1 MLCVT
6 DKPLEL
12 IDSMNVS
19 VAKQQNV
26 THDLSLIVIEG
37 YIAMINST
45 DKISTRVSCSIVVV
59 SIVFTRCFSELRHKL
74 VWLFDVSG

>member
-6 DKPLEL
+6 DKPFEL

-19 VAKQQNV
+19 VAKQNNV

-45 DKISTRVSCSIVVV
+45 DKISTRVSCSMWSFLSCLVNV
-59 SIVFTRCFSELRHKL
+59 TELRHQL
-74 VWLFDVSG
+74 VCLFDVSR

>member
-19 VAKQQNV
+19 VAKQKNV
-26 THDLSLIVIEG
+26 THDFSLIVIEG
-37 YIAMINST
+37 YIAMINRT
-45 DKISTRVSCSIVVV
+45 DKISTSVSRSIVVIF
-59 SIVFTRCFSELRHKL
+59 IVFSQGESYL
-74 VWLFDVSG
+74 VVGVRGIVLP